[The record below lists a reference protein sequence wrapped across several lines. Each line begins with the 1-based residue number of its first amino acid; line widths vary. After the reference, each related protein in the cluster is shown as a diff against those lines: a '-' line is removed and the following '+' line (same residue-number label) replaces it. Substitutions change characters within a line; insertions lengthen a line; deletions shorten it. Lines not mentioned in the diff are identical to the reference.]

1 MSGQEHETELAP
13 DEPPSRGRDRE
24 AQLRLGAEH
33 LARRKQRSLD
43 LSQERRLPLGFAP
56 MRERDDDAV
65 AGADE
70 RSEVVLGLREPA
82 RGDSGSLR
90 FERVRLPLRER
101 VELGRPVERERGEPF
116 LLGDAAHLVGLPD
129 DVRSTTDGRDEVGR
143 DPREYRSVLVVS
155 QVGLDEVG
163 PPFGRRVDGDV
174 VCGVKRALGEGRE
187 GTHLLD
193 LVAEQLDAERFTPR
207 GGEDVDDPAAHGEL
221 PALVHPIDTLVPRK
235 GERCG
240 EAVGSRL
247 VADPQ
252 LHDGRT
258 RSRGWEPFR
267 KGCDGCA
274 DEAPGV
280 EDVKRAIPLAHEMG
294 GRSEAG
300 LVRDAT
306 TREERDLVRI
316 AEPARSVGRVACCCV
331 VGEQHEQWAPDLLVE
346 RRENQR
352 EHGLGHPGACREHPD
367 ERGEALVPAELVDE
381 GGERRGSQR
390 ASVGGGRVHAFGGDR
405 APRGHRT
412 RRWPALPTSSAGWA
426 QRERRGDAARTA
438 TGTST

>member
-1 MSGQEHETELAP
+1 MPWSSWTTWSPTRRSAKLASARPRRRSARGGRLRNTCVSGQEHETELAP

-101 VELGRPVERERGEPF
+101 VELGRPVERERGEPL

-316 AEPARSVGRVACCCV
+316 AEPARSVGRVACCRV
-331 VGEQHEQWAPDLLVE
+331 VGEQHEQ
-346 RRENQR
+346 
-352 EHGLGHPGACREHPD
+352 
-367 ERGEALVPAELVDE
+367 
-381 GGERRGSQR
+381 
-390 ASVGGGRVHAFGGDR
+390 
-405 APRGHRT
+405 
-412 RRWPALPTSSAGWA
+412 
-426 QRERRGDAARTA
+426 
-438 TGTST
+438 